1 MLQKRKQRGY
11 DGGDNVEIRNTILT
25 VITTTLTSSLITGII
40 SYLMGKLKGY
50 KARDVKQE
58 EALSRQEAALL
69 CLLRSNITSK
79 YYVYKELGEIPLY
92 EKENIDYMAE
102 QYKSMGGNS
111 YVGGLVKEINKLP
124 IKK

>member
-58 EALSRQEAALL
+58 EALK

-79 YYVYKELGEIPLY
+79 YYVYTELGYIPEY
-92 EKENIDYMAE
+92 EKENVNYLAE
-102 QYKSMGGNS
+102 CYFSLGGNS
-111 YVGGLVKEINKLP
+111 YVKTIIKEINRLP
-124 IKK
+124 IK

>member
-40 SYLMGKLKGY
+40 SYLIGNLKGY
-50 KARDVKQE
+50 KSRDAK
-58 EALSRQEAALL
+58 QEAALL

-111 YVGGLVKEINKLP
+111 YVGGLVEEINKLP

>member
-1 MLQKRKQRGY
+1 M
-11 DGGDNVEIRNTILT
+11 EIGNTILT
-25 VITTTLTSSLITGII
+25 VIVTTLTSSLITGII
-40 SYLMGKLKGY
+40 SYLIGKLKGY
-50 KARDVKQE
+50 KSRDAKQE
-58 EALSRQEAALL
+58 EALLRQEAALL

-79 YYVYKELGEIPLY
+79 YYVYTEVGEIPLY

-111 YVGGLVKEINKLP
+111 YIEQLVREINKLP